1 MDDLRD
7 ENLEETENADALLDD
22 SIFEETDLDVLG
34 EDDEVKTLTDDVITK
49 IDEEEEEEEEEEI
62 LDELDALAAE
72 EDDEEGF
79 DFYND
84 EEDY

>member
-7 ENLEETENADALLDD
+7 ENLDELENADALLDD
-22 SIFEETDLDVLG
+22 SIFEEVDLDLVD
-34 EDDEVKTLTDDVITK
+34 EDEALKPLLVDG
-49 IDEEEEEEEEEEI
+49 DEEEEEDAEEEI

-79 DFYND
+79 DFYGD
-84 EEDY
+84 EDDY

>member
-7 ENLEETENADALLDD
+7 ENLDELENADALLDD
-22 SIFEETDLDVLG
+22 SIFEETDLDILG
-34 EDDEVKTLTDDVITK
+34 DDDDLKPIVDDTK
-49 IDEEEEEEEEEEI
+49 VDEDEEEEDEEI

-79 DFYND
+79 DFFG
-84 EEDY
+84 EEDEY

>member
-7 ENLEETENADALLDD
+7 DNLEETENADALLDD
-22 SIFEETDLDVLG
+22 SIFEETDLDILG
-34 EDDEVKTLTDDVITK
+34 DDEELKTLTDDTGAVIDP
-49 IDEEEEEEEEEEI
+49 DEEEGDEEI

-79 DFYND
+79 DFYGD
-84 EEDY
+84 EDDY